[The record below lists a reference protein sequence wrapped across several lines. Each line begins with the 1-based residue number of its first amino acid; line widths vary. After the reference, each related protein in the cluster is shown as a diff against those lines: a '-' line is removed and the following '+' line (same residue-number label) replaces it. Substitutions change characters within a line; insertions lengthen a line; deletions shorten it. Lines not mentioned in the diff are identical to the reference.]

1 MGGHPDAVVQIKTK
15 TIAAI
20 VGMETVLG
28 YLRRKDRKD
37 RVTTVFGK
45 VKVME

>member
-20 VGMETVLG
+20 VGMETGVW
-28 YLRRKDRKD
+28 DI
-37 RVTTVFGK
+37 FGGRTGRIG
-45 VKVME
+45 